1 MQGKKSYTKNEGIPG
16 VSGVSK
22 GFNFYATRFP
32 GILFAKSQSAT
43 KMISF
48 LEQTE
53 AVAGQIELTFASVKM
68 CCVKFIHFEKDKN
81 KLTKSQNY

>member
-1 MQGKKSYTKNEGIPG
+1 MTKIQGKKATKNEGIPG

-43 KMISF
+43 KMIFF
-48 LEQTE
+48 LVQGQSWQT
-53 AVAGQIELTFASVKM
+53 VFL
-68 CCVKFIHFEKDKN
+68 N
-81 KLTKSQNY
+81 

>member
-1 MQGKKSYTKNEGIPG
+1 MEFKMQGKKATQNEGIPG

-43 KMISF
+43 KMIFF
-48 LEQTE
+48 L
-53 AVAGQIELTFASVKM
+53 VAG
-68 CCVKFIHFEKDKN
+68 
-81 KLTKSQNY
+81 